1 MDDERKIFIRK
12 RNQKTEKRRQMNLAI
27 VRRKRE
33 RMG

>member
-27 VRRKRE
+27 VGRERE